1 LNNLYYFQQF
11 QNEPKTEFLYL
22 TPKSST
28 QLGNI
33 QIRKLFTFPSSTTLV
48 LLLLPN
54 SLQILNST
62 FGKKN

>member
-1 LNNLYYFQQF
+1 LTSLYYFQQF

-28 QLGNI
+28 ELGNL

-48 LLLLPN
+48 YELLAK
-54 SLQILNST
+54 S
-62 FGKKN
+62 F